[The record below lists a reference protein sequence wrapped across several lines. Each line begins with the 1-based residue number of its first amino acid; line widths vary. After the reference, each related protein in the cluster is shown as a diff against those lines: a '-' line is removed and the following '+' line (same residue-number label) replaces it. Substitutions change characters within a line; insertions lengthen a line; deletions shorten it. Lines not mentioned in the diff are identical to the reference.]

1 MFAPRLLTAPS
12 TSLPSTR
19 PGVSRALTTAARQQ
33 RCLSP
38 VPRGR
43 RPSRVAVPAKYI
55 NYRHCRPLQPR
66 VPASLSSILSVR
78 HRSTTSSTTPADEA
92 IPAAPVFASPSSTTP
107 LPLPKTPPRSSR
119 LKDSLV
125 TTSLV
130 LVFFTAGLI
139 MSAAPAVD
147 TVNGIVSPPTDAETL
162 TMFQPATPETLQI
175 NEHITTHPLAARLRA
190 EPGVAESRPH
200 LKIPD
205 AMRPHNLT
213 GGVLLGAGK
222 IEVPPLSLAHPNE
235 ELPRLTQIA
244 YLGPSLCG
252 HPGIVHGGL
261 LATLLDE
268 GLARACFPALPNKVG
283 VTASLKIDYRA
294 PCPAGS
300 YVVLKAETTKVEGR
314 KAWVKG
320 WIEQLTEDG
329 EAGTKLVEAEA
340 LFIEPKGAASMARIY
355 SGA

>member
-1 MFAPRLLTAPS
+1 MFAPSLLSAPS
-12 TSLPSTR
+12 TSLPSTL
-19 PGVSRALTTAARQQ
+19 PGTSRALATVAGRQWISVRRGGVANSGPARYINH
-33 RCLSP
+33 
-38 VPRGR
+38 
-43 RPSRVAVPAKYI
+43 RPSQARVATYFP
-55 NYRHCRPLQPR
+55 P
-66 VPASLSSILSVR
+66 ILPVR
-78 HRSTTSSTTPADEA
+78 RRSYTNSTQGFEPVLVTPTST
-92 IPAAPVFASPSSTTP
+92 VP
-107 LPLPKTPPRSSR
+107 LPLPTATTTTTPPKPRR
-119 LKDSLV
+119 ARDSLI

-130 LVFFTAGLI
+130 LLFFTAGLI
-139 MSAAPAVD
+139 MSAAPAADVA
-147 TVNGIVSPPTDAETL
+147 NGILNPPTDAETL
-162 TMFQPATPETLQI
+162 TMFRPTSSETAAI
-175 NEHITTHPLAARLRA
+175 NDHITNHPLAQRLRA
-190 EPGVAESRPH
+190 EQGVVESRPH
-200 LKIPD
+200 LKIPE

-213 GGVLLGAGK
+213 GGVLLGPGK
-222 IEVPPLSLAHPNE
+222 IAVPPLSLAHSSE
-235 ELPRLTQIA
+235 ELPRLVQIA
-244 YLGPSLCG
+244 FLGEALCG
-252 HPGIVHGGL
+252 HPTIVHGGL

-329 EAGTKLVEAEA
+329 EPGVKYCEAEA

>member
-1 MFAPRLLTAPS
+1 MSVRCSP
-12 TSLPSTR
+12 
-19 PGVSRALTTAARQQ
+19 ARYINH
-33 RCLSP
+33 
-38 VPRGR
+38 
-43 RPSRVAVPAKYI
+43 RPSQARVAAHFP
-55 NYRHCRPLQPR
+55 
-66 VPASLSSILSVR
+66 SILSVR
-78 HRSTTSSTTPADEA
+78 SRSTTASTPEVEQPVLVTPT
-92 IPAAPVFASPSSTTP
+92 STTP
-107 LPLPKTPPRSSR
+107 LPLPTTTNTSNTAPSTPRR
-119 LKDSLV
+119 ARDSLI
-125 TTSLV
+125 TTSLIV
-130 LVFFTAGLI
+130 LFFTAGLI
-139 MSAAPAVD
+139 MSAAPAAD
-147 TVNGIVSPPTDAETL
+147 TVNGVLSPPTDLETL
-162 TMFQPATPETLQI
+162 TMFQPTSPETAAI
-175 NEHITTHPLAARLRA
+175 NAHIQNHPLAVRLRA
-190 EPGVAESRPH
+190 EQGVVESRPH
-200 LKIPD
+200 LKIPE

-213 GGVLLGAGK
+213 GGVLLGPGK
-222 IEVPPLSLAHPNE
+222 IEVPPLSLAHSSE
-235 ELPRLTQIA
+235 ELPRLVQIS

-252 HPGIVHGGL
+252 HPTIVHGGL

-329 EAGTKLVEAEA
+329 EPGVKYCEAEA

>member
-1 MFAPRLLTAPS
+1 MSSVRRRGGVGSSVVSSSAARYIKSYDARSRLFPSSVLSSARYQS
-12 TSLPSTR
+12 TSSNSPDPSAPQPVVVT
-19 PGVSRALTTAARQQ
+19 PSATVPIPPPADAAAA
-33 RCLSP
+33 SP
-38 VPRGR
+38 PT
-43 RPSRVAVPAKYI
+43 SRVKE
-55 NYRHCRPLQPR
+55 
-66 VPASLSSILSVR
+66 SLI
-78 HRSTTSSTTPADEA
+78 TTTL
-92 IPAAPVFASPSSTTP
+92 I
-107 LPLPKTPPRSSR
+107 
-119 LKDSLV
+119 
-125 TTSLV
+125 V
-130 LVFFTAGLI
+130 LFFSAGLI
-139 MSAAPAVD
+139 MSAAPAAD
-147 TVNGIVSPPTDAETL
+147 TVNGFLNPPSDAETL
-162 TMFQPATPETLQI
+162 TMFQPATPETAAI
-175 NEHITTHPLAARLRA
+175 NDHITTHPLAVKLRA
-190 EPGVAESRPH
+190 QAGMVESRPH
-200 LKIPD
+200 LKIPE

-222 IEVPPLSLAHPNE
+222 IEVPPLSLAE
-235 ELPRLTQIA
+235 ASAELPRLTQIA

-294 PCPAGS
+294 PCPAGT